1 MVSAPLFSS
10 NHTLV
15 LPEGAR
21 LDGTITEAVP
31 ARLFCRNG
39 QLRFT
44 FRQLELSRGVPRKV
58 EASLQG
64 VDAAS
69 GSHLQLDAEGGAHA
83 VTPKSNY
90 AMPAIDVFLAAT
102 SLDLDEGRSI
112 HGGAAGQSGD
122 YAGAGVRGAASLGFA
137 GAMITLLAH
146 SRPVS
151 AGFAFYG
158 AGWAVYSH
166 FVARGVDV
174 VFPKN
179 TPMEIRFGT
188 HQGPAT
194 AHP

>member
-1 MVSAPLFSS
+1 M
-10 NHTLV
+10 
-15 LPEGAR
+15 
-21 LDGTITEAVP
+21 EAVP
-31 ARLFCRNG
+31 ARHFGHNG
-39 QLRFT
+39 QLRFA
-44 FRQLELSRGVPRKV
+44 FRQLELSPGVRRKV

-64 VDAAS
+64 VEAAS

-83 VTPKSNY
+83 VTPKTNY
-90 AMPAIDVFLAAT
+90 VMPAIDVFLAAT
-102 SLDLDEGRSI
+102 SMDLDGDRGI
-112 HGGAAGQSGD
+112 RGGATGQGAD
-122 YAGAGVRGAASLGFA
+122 YGGAGIRGGASLGLA
-137 GAMITLLAH
+137 GAVITLLAH

-188 HQGPAT
+188 HDGSAPAPPGN
-194 AHP
+194 HFVSQVMKPD